1 VHTTGSMARAIRVFL
16 VDDHPPVRD
25 GIKSALLRSESIQ
38 VVGEAE
44 CGGELVRLLAAISVD
59 IVVLDI
65 SLPDISGIELLH
77 HIREKYPVVK
87 VIVLSMYNRTDYIIE
102 ALQAGA
108 KGYISKETSPIKL
121 IEGIRMVYNDE
132 FFFDKI
138 AMATV
143 VNKALEHP
151 QRYYD
156 VEDNAYESLTS
167 REKEVMRLLAEG
179 FAVRRIAQSLS
190 ISHRTVENHRTSL
203 FRKLKV
209 KNAAELVHYAQRLG
223 IIE

>member
-1 VHTTGSMARAIRVFL
+1 
-16 VDDHPPVRD
+16 
-25 GIKSALLRSESIQ
+25 
-38 VVGEAE
+38 
-44 CGGELVRLLAAISVD
+44 
-59 IVVLDI
+59 
-65 SLPDISGIELLH
+65 
-77 HIREKYPVVK
+77 
-87 VIVLSMYNRTDYIIE
+87 MYNRTDYIIE